1 MCRFFDKNGTFI
13 TKWGSEGD
21 GKGQFSAPE
30 SIDID
35 SAGQVYVAD
44 TTNNNIQVFVPRN

>member
-1 MCRFFDKNGTFI
+1 VQVFDKDGTFI
-13 TKWGSEGD
+13 TRLGSEGN

-35 SAGQVYVAD
+35 SAGEVYVAD
-44 TTNNNIQVFVPRN
+44 TTNNNIQMFVPRN